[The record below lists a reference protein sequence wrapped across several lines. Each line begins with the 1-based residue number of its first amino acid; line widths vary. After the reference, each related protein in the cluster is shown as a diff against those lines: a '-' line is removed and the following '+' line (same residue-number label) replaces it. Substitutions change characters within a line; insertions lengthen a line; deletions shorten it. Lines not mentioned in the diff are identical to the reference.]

1 MVIAQGRPK
10 TGVGSSFSKE
20 ILLRIYYYR
29 GLHPKWG
36 AKTILSELI
45 EKDKYPS
52 DDLPSKS
59 TIEGY
64 LKSLSLSGIREK
76 HRPLEGEKL
85 SKLSK
90 VKHCHDCWQMD
101 DKGIEYYAGVGEVG
115 TINIKDVKS
124 CVHVQSFPLPF
135 AHKRCHPSMSDYQCA
150 LRLAFCEY
158 GMPKWLQADHGSNF
172 YENKCKS
179 PFPTPLHL
187 WLIGLGI
194 DLEWARIYRPTD
206 QSKVERTHQTLHD
219 QVQQTIPFKSWDNFK
234 RSMDERRES
243 LNKHIPCDS
252 LGEPPLSAFP
262 HAKHSTRFFNPL
274 TEHILFDKK
283 RIENYLND
291 KEWFRK
297 VSDAKT
303 LSLGGQVYYL
313 KMAKP
318 KTELKIIFT
327 KNDKVCDLFF
337 YDDKEL
343 IAQLP
348 LKGID
353 FQNLVEPNFLDTLK
367 TLQLEVPFDWKT
379 MKINTTF

>member
-1 MVIAQGRPK
+1 M
-10 TGVGSSFSKE
+10 
-20 ILLRIYYYR
+20 
-29 GLHPKWG
+29 
-36 AKTILSELI
+36 
-45 EKDKYPS
+45 
-52 DDLPSKS
+52 
-59 TIEGY
+59 
-64 LKSLSLSGIREK
+64 
-76 HRPLEGEKL
+76 
-85 SKLSK
+85 
-90 VKHCHDCWQMD
+90 
-101 DKGIEYYAGVGEVG
+101 
-115 TINIKDVKS
+115 
-124 CVHVQSFPLPF
+124 
-135 AHKRCHPSMSDYQCA
+135 
-150 LRLAFCEY
+150 
-158 GMPKWLQADHGSNF
+158 
-172 YENKCKS
+172 
-179 PFPTPLHL
+179 
-187 WLIGLGI
+187 
-194 DLEWARIYRPTD
+194 
-206 QSKVERTHQTLHD
+206 
-219 QVQQTIPFKSWDNFK
+219 DNFK

-353 FQNLVEPNFLDTLK
+353 FQNLVEPNFLNTLK